1 MLLAGRNFWLQKVVF
16 CFLIQV
22 GVGVVAPAPKSVS
35 LVAWQAAA
43 CGEGDRVRH
52 AGLTHRL
59 PSRVG
64 LSSERETMEFGRLS
78 PASFVPNCVL
88 QRHAELL
95 LNAGEPSEPATPS
108 SSSGSLVPMPLTPGE
123 AGSRVC
129 SQGVDFVLVILD
141 VSGFTKISGWLQ
153 KHRGSEGPELMSAFL
168 SQYFHRMVD
177 IVSFFGG
184 DVLKFAGDALLIKFC
199 SSPTHLRTACICA
212 ATAVEQL
219 NNYVL
224 PGDVPHTLSLH
235 AAVDIGKG
243 EEMFVGGV
251 RGRWEHCIS
260 GPVFRHIGAVLDE
273 APAGTVLVSA
283 AVQKL
288 LEQVQKEDPEQ
299 GFCVMPVERQKSIPG
314 PVIGRSHK
322 LFRVQV
328 CTSSLRYGYKIDEH
342 DTALPAT
349 SFASSPG
356 ASSSMVRTLERPRRY
371 EALATLPV
379 PLSNKELQLAVKRYC
394 LPNVDSIISSVFSA
408 EMREVATMFC
418 LLPTYFCGG
427 GCAELYQQIVV
438 AFQVQLSKHDG
449 RLRQFLTDDKG
460 TVLIG
465 CFGLPGTSTIS
476 RELRAVRAAVGLR
489 RATRL
494 LHNTQGFEEIH
505 IGISAGLVYCGN
517 IGDTSRCEYCVV
529 GDSVNMAA
537 RLMGLASKTAAATK
551 AAKSPTATS
560 PNLGKARASRRR
572 RARRKAKRHE
582 CGGIIYCDANIRRAI
597 HTRETTAFQI
607 GEGFDVKVK
616 GKKEMMKCFAI
627 IDRKEPTTA
636 IASQTRKSARLSL
649 AVVPTGLR
657 MQFMPHSLVASVF
670 VGRDAQLDMANMI
683 LSARPRLSTFVFFS
697 GGKGMG
703 KSTMLH
709 RVAQSAKVMNYKVA
723 QAFPNLAPESGDAL
737 SYATVRSWL
746 QQLFSLDGTLC
757 MQTYIRCTSRQ
768 QYLLRKLQNQTSENP
783 LPRMYAATMKSAR
796 AMTITEVGDGSDTA
810 EVAGNAPVT
819 VSQINDLMV
828 ALFKHLFQLLGNRVV
843 LTIDDMEYVD
853 VESLK
858 FLQKFL
864 TQTDACPIIMAT
876 RGDDDAH
883 VAHSRVD
890 TRAEMRAVAKA
901 VNCKFE
907 FQLVRLAREA
917 CVDLIR
923 RIFAESSAEDDPF
936 GVAIVDDSVVDF
948 IFTRSA
954 GNPLYI
960 HEMIKFVLGRK
971 QVALS
976 RDDGETLVWRMSR
989 TEDMEGDAE
998 PDGGFSGADSGMHGE
1013 LRDILLGRVEDCSFD
1028 ARSTLKTA
1036 AVIGKYFSQRELQAL
1051 VPDKSPDTLSM
1062 ELDELVNAQII
1073 VEQQIEES
1081 ASDTEDD
1088 SPNILKRRSRSD
1100 SFDSSASVPSAM
1112 SGISSVHDEDDVVY
1126 SFIHSSM
1133 YETVYSLL
1141 LGKHRRRMH
1150 REFAE
1155 YLENAGADPLLVVF
1169 HFERSDKPIG
1179 ALRPYLRWGTRLS
1192 QLSEIPRSISVFERA
1207 TSIVDDM
1214 IASKKSR
1221 NEEIVKTPI
1230 VCEYAT
1236 VYLQIMVKLLQQR
1249 VAAAAM
1255 TGQKGS
1261 IKKLHQKLNLFMD
1274 EFEDFVA
1281 NEEILRVLSV
1291 GMWVTLFSPE
1301 YEFEVFAASSQ
1312 RLLERAERHEN
1323 PIHRTRA
1330 VCWKLLCDHIAE
1342 DLNAQE
1348 ATVRELETLFFAHED
1363 PSEASHLLAAS
1374 YGTCYDITSL
1384 VARRQYLVLQGK
1396 LREAH
1401 ELWHRLEPHQRKIN
1415 SGPLS
1420 AFCAY

>member
-1 MLLAGRNFWLQKVVF
+1 
-16 CFLIQV
+16 
-22 GVGVVAPAPKSVS
+22 
-35 LVAWQAAA
+35 
-43 CGEGDRVRH
+43 
-52 AGLTHRL
+52 
-59 PSRVG
+59 
-64 LSSERETMEFGRLS
+64 MEFGRLS

-95 LNAGEPSEPATPS
+95 LNEGGEPSEPATPS
-108 SSSGSLVPMPLTPGE
+108 SSSGSLTPLALTPGD

-153 KHRGSEGPELMSAFL
+153 KHKGNEGPELMSTFL

-199 SSPTHLRTACICA
+199 SSPTHVRTACICA
-212 ATAVEQL
+212 ATAVELL

-224 PGDVPHTLSLH
+224 PGDVPHTLCLH
-235 AAVDIGKG
+235 AAVDVGKG

-260 GPVFRHIGAVLDE
+260 GPVFRHIGSVLDE

-283 AVQKL
+283 AVHKL
-288 LEQVQKEDPEQ
+288 LEQVQKEDPEP
-299 GFCVMPVERQKSIPG
+299 GFCVLPVERQHSIPG
-314 PVIGRSHK
+314 PIVGRSHK
-322 LFRVQV
+322 LYRVQV
-328 CTSSLRYGYKIDEH
+328 CTSSLRYGYQIDEH
-342 DTALPAT
+342 DTALPTT

-356 ASSSMVRTLERPRRY
+356 ASSTMVRTPERPRRY
-371 EALATLPV
+371 EALSTLPV

-394 LPNVDSIISSVFSA
+394 LPNIDSIISTVFSA

-418 LLPTYFCGG
+418 LLPTYFSGG
-427 GCAELYQQIVV
+427 GCVELYQQIVV

-494 LHNTQGFEEIH
+494 LHNTPGFEEVH
-505 IGISAGLVYCGN
+505 IGISSGLVYCGN

-537 RLMGLASKTAAATK
+537 RLMGLASKTATAIK
-551 AAKSPTATS
+551 AAKGPAATS
-560 PNLGKARASRRR
+560 PTNLSKARASARRR
-572 RARRKAKRHE
+572 RARRKARRHE
-582 CGGIIYCDANIRRAI
+582 SGGIIYCDVNVRRAI
-597 HTRETTAFQI
+597 HARETTSFQF
-607 GEGFDVKVK
+607 GEGLDVTVK
-616 GKKEMMKCFAI
+616 GKKETMKCFAV
-627 IDRKEPTTA
+627 IDRKDPTA
-636 IASQTRKSARLSL
+636 LASQTRKSPRLSL
-649 AVVPTGLR
+649 AVGTTGLR
-657 MQFMPHSLVASVF
+657 MQFIPHSFVASVF

-683 LSARPRLSTFVFFS
+683 LSSRPKLSTFVYFS

-703 KSTMLH
+703 KSTMLN

-746 QQLFSLDGTLC
+746 HQLFSLDGALC
-757 MQTYIRCTSRQ
+757 MQTYVRCTSRQ

-783 LPRMYAATMKSAR
+783 LPRMYAATMKSAH
-796 AMTITEVGDGSDTA
+796 AVAPA
-810 EVAGNAPVT
+810 EVDDDSDSAEGAGNVPVT

-843 LTIDDMEYVD
+843 LTVDDMEYVD
-853 VESLK
+853 IESLK

-890 TRAEMRAVAKA
+890 TRPELRAVAKA
-901 VNCKFE
+901 VSCKFE

-923 RIFAESSAEDDPF
+923 RIFAESSVEDDPF
-936 GVAIVDDSVVDF
+936 GVATVDASVVDF

-976 RDDGETLVWRMSR
+976 RDAGETLVWKMAL
-989 TEDMEGDAE
+989 TLQQPEGDT
-998 PDGGFSGADSGMHGE
+998 DTNGGGGSSGTDSSGMHGE
-1013 LRDILLGRVEDCSFD
+1013 LRDILLGRVEDCSFA

-1036 AVIGKYFSQRELQAL
+1036 AIVGKYFSQRELQAL

-1073 VEQQIEES
+1073 VEQQQVEDS
-1081 ASDTEDD
+1081 ASDTEED
-1088 SPNILKRRSRSD
+1088 SPHILKRRSRSD
-1100 SFDSSASVPSAM
+1100 SFDSSTSVQSGASA
-1112 SGISSVHDEDDVVY
+1112 ISSSAHDEDDVVY

-1155 YLENAGADPLLVVF
+1155 YLENSGADPLLVVF

-1192 QLSEIPRSISVFERA
+1192 QLSEITRSIAVFERA

-1221 NEEIVKTPI
+1221 NEEIVKTPV

-1255 TGQKGS
+1255 TGKKDS
-1261 IKKLHQKLNLFMD
+1261 IKELHQKLNVFMD

-1291 GMWVTLFSPE
+1291 GMWVTLFSSE
-1301 YEFEVFAASSQ
+1301 YEFEVFAASTQ
-1312 RLLERAERHEN
+1312 RLLERAKRHED
-1323 PIHRTRA
+1323 PTHQTRA
-1330 VCWKLLCDHIAE
+1330 LCWKLLCDHIAE
-1342 DLNAQE
+1342 DLDAQE
-1348 ATVRELETLFFAHED
+1348 ATTRDLETLFFAHDD
-1363 PSEASHLLAAS
+1363 PSEASHRLAAS
-1374 YGTCYDITSL
+1374 YGMCYDITSL
-1384 VARRQYLVLQGK
+1384 VARRQYLVLQGR

-1401 ELWHRLEPHQRKIN
+1401 ELWCRLEPHQRKIN

-1420 AFCAY
+1420 VVQLLLLFCCGGGGLPVRCWHNNKFPPVFVVLTT